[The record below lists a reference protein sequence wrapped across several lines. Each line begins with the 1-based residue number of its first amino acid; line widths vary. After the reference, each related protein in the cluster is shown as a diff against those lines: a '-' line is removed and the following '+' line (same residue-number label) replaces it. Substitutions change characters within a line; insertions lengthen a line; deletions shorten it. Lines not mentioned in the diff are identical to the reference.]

1 LKNKS
6 INISFFV
13 FLFLFLLFLKID
25 FRFAEEIYC
34 CGDDHDYFL
43 HAETIGIDFDLDYS
57 NQLKGIEDRRFN
69 KNDKIAPLGFIGS
82 GILSAPFLAIGNAL
96 DFVYEKTI
104 NKQNNLLNYKI
115 LFYSMSPV
123 FYLFLSFKLIVSS
136 FDKLNISY
144 KKRDVLIL
152 LSGSGVIYYAFE
164 RFSMT
169 HVYEVF
175 VGILI
180 FYFCT
185 RFYTSD
191 KEENYYAFLI
201 PISILLGILVRWV
214 NYYFLVIPIIFKYL
228 FNSKIGNK
236 NLLRNNSYFLS
247 SIFFSLFIFLIHTK
261 ALYGKFTIDP
271 RYVYNSNLSTSSLNT
286 LGSDPSSNIFY
297 DYLNNLKI
305 IFFSQ
310 EFGAIY
316 FSPIISFT
324 FVLLVIHMFQK
335 KEYLNSSFIILLLS
349 YLQVFS
355 LYYIWQSS
363 GSAYGLRYL
372 YSLVPVSIFAYY
384 SIKENQKNSH
394 IHKFV
399 LAVSVFAIFSVL
411 FFETTEGT
419 QLSLEGILNSWGHL
433 SRYAERYYLTG
444 LLESFIA
451 FDAYLKIFT
460 TSFLGAIFFKIL
472 TLIFGIPA
480 LNELLLDLG
489 LPVANDDFQ
498 NYLVEISVIGID
510 KFVTIVFLAIFL
522 ISFFY
527 KKV

>member
-1 LKNKS
+1 MKNKT
-6 INISFFV
+6 INISFLV
-13 FLFLFLLFLKID
+13 FLFLFLIFLKID

-69 KNDKIAPLGFIGS
+69 KNNKIAPVGFIGS
-82 GILSAPFLAIGNAL
+82 GILSAPFLAIGNLL
-96 DFVYEKTI
+96 DFFYEKTI
-104 NKQNNLLNYKI
+104 NKEINLLNYKI

-123 FYLFLSFKLIVSS
+123 FYLFLSFKLIISS

-144 KKRDVLIL
+144 KKREVLIL
-152 LSGSGVIYYAFE
+152 LFGSGVIYYAFE

-185 RFYTSD
+185 RFYISD
-191 KEENYYAFLI
+191 KKENYYAFLI

-214 NYYFLVIPIIFKYL
+214 NYYFLVIPFIFRYL
-228 FNSKIGNK
+228 FYRKIGKK
-236 NLLRNNSYFLS
+236 NLLRTNFYFFSSVLFSILTFLS
-247 SIFFSLFIFLIHTK
+247 HTK

-286 LGSDPSSNIFY
+286 LGSNPSSNIFY

-305 IFFSQ
+305 ILFSQ

-324 FVLLVIHMFQK
+324 FLLLVIRMVQK
-335 KEYLNSSFIILLLS
+335 KEYLNSGLIIVLLS

-355 LYYIWQSS
+355 IYYIWQSS
-363 GSAYGLRYL
+363 GSGYGLRYL
-372 YSLVPVSIFAYY
+372 YSLVPISIFAYY
-384 SIKENQKNSH
+384 AIKDNQKNSY
-394 IHKFV
+394 IHN
-399 LAVSVFAIFSVL
+399 LALVVSVFAIFSVL

-444 LLESFIA
+444 LLESFIT

-472 TLIFGIPA
+472 ILIFGIPA
-480 LNELLLDLG
+480 LNELLLNLG

-498 NYLVEISVIGID
+498 NYLVELSVIGVD
-510 KFVTIVFLAIFL
+510 KFVTIFFLAIFL
-522 ISFFY
+522 FSFFY